1 MACKQ
6 GPIMLETLDPANR
19 VPAAPD
25 DQGRRVR
32 ELAAASPRRVGHA
45 DVECPLVDPH
55 ACGQSTAP
63 GGSDQAAATTW
74 SSDWPQLSHELRTP
88 LNAILGNIEL
98 LLDGSAG
105 PLAAPVR
112 TCVGDIQVA
121 SRQLLRELQ
130 PLLLLVQAR
139 TAGPP
144 AAGPPIDLLALVR
157 QAAADRAAGSD
168 RRTAQDEGAAA
179 RRDQPRLPEGIR
191 LMVVGDPVWLG
202 ALAAALVDLHARA
215 QAREPL
221 SIGLERLGEQSG
233 CCPRGVVMR
242 VSWPGLEPA
251 AASPLPLALIDAVLT
266 LHGGRIRSLNG
277 DGLRLDLPSARVAQG
292 SVSDRGCR

>member
-25 DQGRRVR
+25 DQGRRVPG
-32 ELAAASPRRVGHA
+32 LAAASPRRVGHA
-45 DVECPLVDPH
+45 AVDSPLVDAR
-55 ACGQSTAP
+55 ACERATAP
-63 GGSDQAAATTW
+63 GGSDPAAATVW
-74 SSDWPQLSHELRTP
+74 SSDWLQLSHELRTP

-98 LLDGSAG
+98 LLDGSVG

-139 TAGPP
+139 TAAAP
-144 AAGPPIDLLALVR
+144 AAGPPLDLLALVR
-157 QAAADRAAGSD
+157 QAAADRASGSD
-168 RRTAQDEGAAA
+168 RRVVQDEDAAI
-179 RRDQPRLPEGIR
+179 RRDGPRLPEGIR

-215 QAREPL
+215 KVREPL
-221 SIGLERLGEQSG
+221 SIGLERPGDQSG
-233 CCPRGVVMR
+233 CCARGVMMR

-251 AASPLPLALIDAVLT
+251 TASPLPLALIDAVLT
-266 LHGGRIRSLNG
+266 LHGGRIRSLSS
-277 DGLRLDLPSARVAQG
+277 DGLRLDLPSARVVQ
-292 SVSDRGCR
+292 SSTSDRGCR